1 MFLSIVIYIVVGC
14 RVFRQRNRLRS
25 AGLQSLDKNG
35 RLPSMQTTDVDDSAE
50 EVSCKKNLG
59 LTCSDCG
66 KICPNRVEY
75 YGTAVTEVHIE
86 SDISPCDDHGH
97 LIRQPPAH
105 VATISKSDRNTAEA
119 TQPFHTMQLSTRTSV
134 SATPRSNKTSISQQ
148 LGKLKRT
155 ATTRLKRLDP
165 VKMAYLRTSFV
176 FGFAVLITW
185 IPSSVN
191 RLYSIANHGH
201 INFQLSAVSGTVL
214 PLQGVWNSL
223 IFFTTS
229 WRTVSHICNG
239 TAETIFR
246 RRSTRLVN
254 EHPSRRR
261 FGASLRMRTP
271 NVGRDRRRESLRSDE
286 LELQA
291 RLSGSTQPNNI

>member
-1 MFLSIVIYIVVGC
+1 M
-14 RVFRQRNRLRS
+14 
-25 AGLQSLDKNG
+25 
-35 RLPSMQTTDVDDSAE
+35 
-50 EVSCKKNLG
+50 
-59 LTCSDCG
+59 
-66 KICPNRVEY
+66 
-75 YGTAVTEVHIE
+75 TEVHIE

-97 LIRQPPAH
+97 LIRQPPTHA
-105 VATISKSDRNTAEA
+105 ATISTSDHNTAETRQA
-119 TQPFHTMQLSTRTSV
+119 LHTMQPITRTSV
-134 SATPRSNKTSISQQ
+134 SAIPRSNKTSFSQQ

-155 ATTRLKRLDP
+155 ATSRLKRLDP
-165 VKMAYLRTSFV
+165 VKMAYLRTSFI
-176 FGFAVLITW
+176 FGFAVLVTW

-201 INFQLSAVSGTVL
+201 IDFQLSAVSGTVL

-261 FGASLRMRTP
+261 FGASLRARNP

-291 RLSGSTQPNNI
+291 RLPRSARSDNI